1 MAKVT
6 VSKIETDGR
15 SATVTLSNGD
25 ELHGLVHVDCCAA
38 MDSLSKFN
46 IEGYVMPVS
55 KVPQTG
61 YN

>member
-6 VSKIETDGR
+6 VSKIETDGL

-25 ELHGLVHVDCCAA
+25 ELHGLVHVDFRAA
-38 MDSLSKFN
+38 MDSVSRFT
-46 IEGYVMPVS
+46 IEGYVMTVS
-55 KVPQTG
+55 QPDKTG

>member
-6 VSKIETDGR
+6 VSKIETDGL

-38 MDSLSKFN
+38 MDSVSRFT
-46 IEGYVMPVS
+46 IEGYVMPVCMPDE
-55 KVPQTG
+55 KG